1 MLLPDVRN
9 INSDAG
15 FEAFFQAL
23 WNYDTT
29 EYKNFQL
36 LVALFE
42 WFWDTT
48 CTFHFPGIGEVMLTS
63 YDFSVI
69 TGSKLGGERIESHD
83 TILSTKVKGYLGVNP
98 PIVSGNNE
106 SLMWLYSNIKV

>member
-1 MLLPDVRN
+1 M
-9 INSDAG
+9 I
-15 FEAFFQAL
+15 
-23 WNYDTT
+23 
-29 EYKNFQL
+29 
-36 LVALFE
+36 VALSKRFR
-42 WFWDTT
+42 DTA